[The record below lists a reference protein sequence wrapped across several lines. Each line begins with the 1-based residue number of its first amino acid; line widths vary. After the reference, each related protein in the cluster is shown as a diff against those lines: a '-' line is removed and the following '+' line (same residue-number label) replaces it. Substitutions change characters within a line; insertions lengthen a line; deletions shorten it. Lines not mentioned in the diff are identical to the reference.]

1 MPLLYKAFGALVRAA
16 RTTSGL
22 TQEDL
27 GKRMGLS
34 RTAITNIEKG
44 NQGVSLLQLYELAAQ
59 LNVAPHDLLPPAD
72 LDVLSRTSSQVQE
85 LVAQPADQQLLI
97 KMMKGRKNATHS

>member
-16 RTTSGL
+16 RAKSKL

-44 NQGVSLLQLYELAAQ
+44 SQGVSLQQLYELAAQ
-59 LNVAPHDLLPPAD
+59 LKVAPNDLLPSAD
-72 LDVLSRTSSQVQE
+72 LDALSRTSTQVQE
-85 LVAQPADQQLLI
+85 LVAQPADQELLI
-97 KMMKGRKNATHS
+97 KIMKGRKNAPHS